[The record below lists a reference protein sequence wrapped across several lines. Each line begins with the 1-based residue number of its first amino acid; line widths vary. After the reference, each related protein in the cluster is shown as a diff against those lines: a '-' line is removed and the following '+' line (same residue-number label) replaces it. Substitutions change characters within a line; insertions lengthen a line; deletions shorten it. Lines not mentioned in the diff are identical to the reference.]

1 MEEGEGSGGHPQR
14 LMYVFTVNQNLDFIQ
29 RTMRKS
35 LNAKSHMA
43 RFAF

>member
-1 MEEGEGSGGHPQR
+1 MEEGEGSGGRPQR

-29 RTMRKS
+29 RTMGKR